1 MKHEAD
7 YDETPHDQ
15 PLPDV
20 GQREQAEALARMIVE
35 DYEKQQFDEMGKLH
49 NRFVGY
55 VAESGV
61 PLRNVII
68 VLELLLREAL
78 DRAEEQYLKGA

>member
-1 MKHEAD
+1 M
-7 YDETPHDQ
+7 DEQ
-15 PLPDV
+15 ELLPDV
-20 GQREQAEALARMIVE
+20 GQVVQDARREQSEALARMLIE
-35 DYEKQQFDEMGKLH
+35 DYEQQQFDAMGTLH

>member
-1 MKHEAD
+1 MTGPES
-7 YDETPHDQ
+7 
-15 PLPDV
+15 PDV
-20 GQREQAEALARMIVE
+20 GQSIDALKAEQAQALARMIVE
-35 DYEKQQFDEMGKLH
+35 DYERQQFDEMGKLH

-55 VAESGV
+55 IAESGV

-78 DRAEEQYLKGA
+78 EQAEQQYMKD